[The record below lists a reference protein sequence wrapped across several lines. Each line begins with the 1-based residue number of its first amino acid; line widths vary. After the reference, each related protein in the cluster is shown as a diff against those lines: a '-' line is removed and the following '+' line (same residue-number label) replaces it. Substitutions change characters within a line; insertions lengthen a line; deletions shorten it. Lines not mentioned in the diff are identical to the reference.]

1 MGPEGNP
8 LKSQNGEQRPSPLQP
23 CCPQVSQRTPCK
35 VTGTGSTSSFTGT
48 GPGGVEDGKN
58 GTPRLWPRRAGA
70 AGRVLAPDLPPP
82 SLPQPQELLPQ
93 SLGHALLQAA
103 DPDPPAA
110 RGTCALQWPPPGL
123 QPSLSLRWGWRGWG
137 WGGRVAGGSAEGGA
151 SWLLGRGAP
160 RSFNPL
166 PLQGP
171 PNFLRASALAEHIKP
186 VVVIPEE
193 APEDEEPENLIEIST
208 GPPAG
213 EPVVSGAPSLPPPL
227 VPWGSRA
234 ELTEQALLPVAGGGG
249 PLRTDLWTPQRL
261 REG

>member
-1 MGPEGNP
+1 MAA
-8 LKSQNGEQRPSPLQP
+8 
-23 CCPQVSQRTPCK
+23 
-35 VTGTGSTSSFTGT
+35 
-48 GPGGVEDGKN
+48 
-58 GTPRLWPRRAGA
+58 AGA
-70 AGRVLAPDLPPP
+70 AALPVPALGLA
-82 SLPQPQELLPQ
+82 
-93 SLGHALLQAA
+93 GV
-103 DPDPPAA
+103 
-110 RGTCALQWPPPGL
+110 GV
-123 QPSLSLRWGWRGWG
+123 
-137 WGGRVAGGSAEGGA
+137 GGRVAGGSAEGGA

-213 EPVVSGAPSLPPPL
+213 EPAVSSAPSLPPPS
-227 VPWGSRA
+227 VSWGSRA

-249 PLRTDLWTPQRL
+249 PLRADLWTPQWL